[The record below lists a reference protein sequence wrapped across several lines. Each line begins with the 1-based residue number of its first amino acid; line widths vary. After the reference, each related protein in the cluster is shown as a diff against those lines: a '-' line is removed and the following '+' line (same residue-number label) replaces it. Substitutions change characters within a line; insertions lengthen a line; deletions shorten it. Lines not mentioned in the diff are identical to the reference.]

1 MPNQPHHP
9 QRLTP
14 PARPGELLKRL
25 RDVKIVRDL
34 EATTDR
40 AHLFMVRGCVCLKC
54 GMDPAGE
61 AAHIRRS
68 SPAHAKFNGMGAK
81 PADRYS
87 LPLCAGC
94 HRQDHDALHRIGES
108 LFFHILGIDPLLVAE
123 KLYAQRGD
131 LVAMRA
137 VVFAA
142 IAGRGSRRD

>member
-1 MPNQPHHP
+1 MLERPK
-9 QRLTP
+9 RLSP

-25 RDVKIVRDL
+25 EPIKRVHELK
-34 EATTDR
+34 TTSDR
-40 AHLFMVRGCVCLKC
+40 AHLFLLRCCPCLKC

-68 SPAHAKFNGMGAK
+68 SPAHAKFNGMSAK

-87 LPLCAGC
+87 VPLCAGC

-123 KLYAQRGD
+123 RLYAQRGD

-137 VVFAA
+137 AVFAA
-142 IAGRGSRRD
+142 IAGRGWRLD